1 MGITS
6 QELAKLQKRLKLRR
20 ILPSCINFEDLEDER
35 TSGDHEAMTRL
46 ELVDS
51 NLADAHRGVMQRT
64 ANRYLGKV
72 PKNCVNGIGV
82 EMRKCILRR
91 KFFKVNTNVT
101 DNQTSL

>member
-82 EMRKCILRR
+82 EMRNCILRR
-91 KFFKVNTNVT
+91 KFFKL
-101 DNQTSL
+101 QM